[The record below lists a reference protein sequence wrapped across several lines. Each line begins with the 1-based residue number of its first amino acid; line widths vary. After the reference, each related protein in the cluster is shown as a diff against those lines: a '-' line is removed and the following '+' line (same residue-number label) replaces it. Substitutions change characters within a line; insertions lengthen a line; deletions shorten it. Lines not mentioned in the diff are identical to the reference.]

1 MYLKQYN
8 YRMYQTQEIETY
20 FNDME
25 LYYYQINLQ
34 SVPSGD
40 WFCAMCEAKKN
51 DLPQWLLEIKG
62 HKLLA
67 SSPE

>member
-1 MYLKQYN
+1 
-8 YRMYQTQEIETY
+8 MYQTQEIETY
-20 FNDME
+20 SMIWN
-25 LYYYQINLQ
+25 YYYQINLQ